1 MARLKTRMRRRR
13 QRDDDK
19 SGLTKAERT
28 EWIKEWQQELMIWD
42 QVGFAV
48 AVLCVAMPV
57 LLAFAPT
64 VQTLFANFNV
74 HAWLAGIALFIT
86 FATFFPS
93 FLQHR
98 RCGVLAL
105 ALIGLSVI
113 CLAAISDNCCQV
125 QSDNCAVCQTGQ
137 TCPQPEHTARMPFVD
152 RTPTSDLVRPDVGV
166 RATDK
171 QAPDLSLASL
181 WSGWQTPFG
190 GGLLAIAH
198 VFNARCRRLCCGECR
213 VTNQHDAPASDR
225 RARCLEP
232 LAGASG

>member
-1 MARLKTRMRRRR
+1 MARLKTRIRRRR
-13 QRDDDK
+13 QRDGE

-48 AVLCVAMPV
+48 AALCVAMPV
-57 LLAFAPT
+57 LLAFVPT

-98 RCGVLAL
+98 RCRVLAL

-113 CLAAISDNCCQV
+113 SLAAINDNCCQV
-125 QSDNCAVCQTGQ
+125 PRDNCAVCQTGQ

-152 RTPTSDLVRPDVGV
+152 RTPTSDLPDVGV
-166 RATDK
+166 RAT
-171 QAPDLSLASL
+171 QTLTPDLSLASL
-181 WSGWQTPFG
+181 WRQWQTPFG
-190 GGLLAIAH
+190 GALLAIAH
-198 VFNARCRRLCCGECR
+198 VLNARCRRLCSGECR